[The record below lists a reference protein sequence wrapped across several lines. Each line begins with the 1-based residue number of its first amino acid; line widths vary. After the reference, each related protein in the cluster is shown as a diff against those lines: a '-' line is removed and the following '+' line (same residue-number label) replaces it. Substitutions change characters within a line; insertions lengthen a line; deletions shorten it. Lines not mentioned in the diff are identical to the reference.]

1 MLGGVEVYHE
11 AHGVLGQP
19 NAYRRLVVTCPLH
32 CGDKKAACRKT
43 RAFGVRARD
52 ASGLGDLEPYAFLGA
67 WLAAGDSC
75 GDAAAHKRHAPTPT
89 QVREYVDSQGWRA

>member
-1 MLGGVEVYHE
+1 MGGVEVYHE
-11 AHGVLGQP
+11 RHGVIGQP
-19 NAYRRLVVTCPLH
+19 NACRRVVVTCPLH
-32 CGDKKAACRKT
+32 GDKEIACKKT
-43 RAFGVRARD
+43 RAFGVREGA

-89 QVREYVDSQGWRA
+89 QVRWYVESQGWRA